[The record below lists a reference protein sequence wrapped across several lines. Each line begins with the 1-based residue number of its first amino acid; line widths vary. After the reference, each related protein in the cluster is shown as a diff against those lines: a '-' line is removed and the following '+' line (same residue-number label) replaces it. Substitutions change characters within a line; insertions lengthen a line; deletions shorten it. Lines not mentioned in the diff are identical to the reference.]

1 MRQRGASNALT
12 YILQSAGDSAGGIL
26 ALTTGRTLPNQLPSM
41 ANTYG
46 LLLGSGV
53 RSMSKFGNCGK
64 CRNSANLFSTAYGVL
79 CGECINKIER
89 EVNY

>member
-1 MRQRGASNALT
+1 MRGNTNEKRKV
-12 YILQSAGDSAGGIL
+12 LQSAGDSAGGIL
-26 ALTTGRTLPNQLPSM
+26 ALTLSWTLPNKLPSM
-41 ANTYG
+41 VDRRG

-53 RSMSKFGNCGK
+53 RAMSKFGNCGK

>member
-1 MRQRGASNALT
+1 MNWWRHNEIT
-12 YILQSAGDSAGGIL
+12 YLLQSAEASAGYLL
-26 ALTTGRTLPNQLPSM
+26 ARTIGRALLNKLPLM
-41 ANTYG
+41 VYGRG

-53 RSMSKFGNCGK
+53 RIMSKFGNCGK

>member
-1 MRQRGASNALT
+1 M
-12 YILQSAGDSAGGIL
+12 
-26 ALTTGRTLPNQLPSM
+26 ALTTGRALLNKLSLM
-41 ANTYG
+41 VYGRG
-46 LLLGSGV
+46 LLLGRGV
-53 RSMSKFGNCGK
+53 RAMSKFGNCGK